1 MLYDLVCECQNI
13 IYIKK
18 YMKNYKNKKA
28 IALIVL
34 ALILILGFWSLNNR
48 DNSKE
53 GLKIGVISSLT
64 GLVLGGDNLG
74 QGFANGVLLAHE
86 EYIAKNPNKNI
97 EIIIEDDGYD
107 SKKGMSAYQK
117 LSSIDKVD
125 SLINLSSPT
134 IDSVAQ
140 NIKEQEIPVV
150 QLGLES
156 NIAEDTIFAI
166 YPDQEAIGILG
177 KTAEQDN
184 VKKVVIATQQI
195 KAYESLV
202 SDFQSNFDGES
213 EVLRINPTEKNLKP
227 TALKIKELNPD
238 AVVVF
243 MGSKEGAQLIKEI
256 NNIGYKPNKLYFDI
270 SLQYGTADYAEIL
283 GGLDKI
289 NGAKSLYMNSDISS
303 EFKERYEKRF
313 GERFSSLAGFGYD
326 AYMIMV
332 TTYDNNQNTWVK
344 NISKYKN
351 EGMTGDIEFNNLG
364 VRPPKFEIAEIVNG
378 SLEVK

>member
-1 MLYDLVCECQNI
+1 
-13 IYIKK
+13 
-18 YMKNYKNKKA
+18 MKNYKKL
-28 IALIVL
+28 IASVVL
-34 ALILILGFWSLNNR
+34 VLILIFGLWSLNNR

-53 GLKIGVISSLT
+53 SLKIGVISSLT

-117 LSSIDKVD
+117 LASIDKVD

-134 IDSVAQ
+134 IDSIVQ
-140 NIKEQEIPVV
+140 NIKEKETPVI

-177 KTAEQDN
+177 TTAEQDGA
-184 VKKVVIATQQI
+184 KKVVVATQQI
-195 KAYESLV
+195 KAYESLI
-202 SDFQSNFDGES
+202 SHFQSNFSGES
-213 EVLRINPTEKNLKP
+213 EVLRINPTENNLKP

-243 MGSKEGAQLIKEI
+243 MGSKAGSQLIKEM

-270 SLQYGTADYAEIL
+270 SLQYGIADYSEAL
-283 GGLDKI
+283 GGLEKI
-289 NGAKSLYMNSDISS
+289 SGAKSLYMNSDVSA
-303 EFKERYEKRF
+303 ELKERYEKFLFNKKNGNTFELDRKSSCR
-313 GERFSSLAGFGYD
+313 ER
-326 AYMIMV
+326 V
-332 TTYDNNQNTWVK
+332 
-344 NISKYKN
+344 
-351 EGMTGDIEFNNLG
+351 
-364 VRPPKFEIAEIVNG
+364 
-378 SLEVK
+378 